1 MTKQPMWLSIYGF
14 VVLVLFLLGMYLGL
28 VVSPPD
34 ASMGEL
40 IRMIYAHV
48 AVAWVGFLAVAL
60 AALHSMLFLWK
71 GNYKDDIRAV
81 AHSEIALVFAALTIA
96 SGMTWSKPTLG
107 VFWDWDAKLT
117 LTALLTSLLVGY
129 FIVRGLID
137 DPERRGRISAVVMII
152 VMASLPFNYM
162 AAKWFRTLHP
172 AKSYNVDANGLSS
185 TMSPIFVKILVFNV
199 VVAALIYIYFFI
211 QRNRIGQ
218 QEAENFEKETELDI
232 KGDFIHV

>member
-1 MTKQPMWLSIYGF
+1 MTKQPLWLTIYGF
-14 VVLVLFLLGMYLGL
+14 ITLALILLGMYLAL

-34 ASMGEL
+34 ANMGEL
-40 IRMIYAHV
+40 IRMIFAHV
-48 AVAWVGFLAVAL
+48 AVAWVGFLAVFLSAIY
-60 AALHSMLFLWK
+60 AMLFLWR

-81 AHSEIALVFAALTIA
+81 AHAEIALVFTFLTII

-117 LTALLTSLLVGY
+117 LTALLASLLVGY
-129 FIVRGLID
+129 FIVRGLLD

-152 VMASLPFNYM
+152 VLASLPFNYM

-172 AKSYNVDANGLSS
+172 AKSYDLSSSGLSD
-185 TMSPIFVKILVFNV
+185 TMSPIFRYILLFNV
-199 VVAALIYIYFFI
+199 FVTALLYIYYFI

-218 QEAENFEKETELDI
+218 LEAERFAKETDLDI
-232 KGDFIHV
+232 KGDHIHV